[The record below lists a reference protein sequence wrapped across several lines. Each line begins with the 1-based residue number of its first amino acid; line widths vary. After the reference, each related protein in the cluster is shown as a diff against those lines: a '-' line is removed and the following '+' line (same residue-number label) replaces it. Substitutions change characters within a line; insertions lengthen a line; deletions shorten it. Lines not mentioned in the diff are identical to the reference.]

1 MVYNIP
7 MIEKLVLINGEWYVL
22 EEIDGDIVWVSNKDG
37 AEFEFPLSE
46 VEAMND
52 DCLDS
57 ILEDLVA
64 KGEN

>member
-1 MVYNIP
+1 

-22 EEIDGDIVWVSNKDG
+22 EEIDGDIVWVSDRDG
-37 AEFEFPLSE
+37 AEFEFPLSK
-46 VEAMND
+46 VEAMNG

-64 KGEN
+64 KSEN